1 LENESLTIQE
11 HEDCRQEE
19 EIPGGGRSIRW
30 RVNTVGFTPAPE
42 SQQRVEEIEGQ
53 D

>member
-1 LENESLTIQE
+1 MKPSPSKSMKTTGGKK
-11 HEDCRQEE
+11 RSQEE
-19 EIPGGGRSIRW
+19 AAGSGGGSTPP
-30 RVNTVGFTPAPE
+30 VSPAPE